1 METPLEVRP
10 TTNRLFLA
18 LWPDAAVRHQLKEWR
33 DAWTWPRGASPVH
46 ADKLHVT
53 LHFLGNQPSDSLPAL
68 LDGLAVPF
76 TPFRLQLGVAELWHN
91 GIAVLSPSAPPAE
104 LLDLHARL
112 SAALPGLGLQP
123 EARAFR
129 PHVTMARRARGAGI
143 PQSGPQIDWAI
154 DHYALVES
162 KPGDGGGYTV
172 LREYR

>member
-1 METPLEVRP
+1 
-10 TTNRLFLA
+10 
-18 LWPDAAVRHQLKEWR
+18 
-33 DAWTWPRGASPVH
+33 
-46 ADKLHVT
+46 VT

-76 TPFRLQLGVAELWHN
+76 APFRLQLDVAELWHN
-91 GIAVLSPSAPPAE
+91 GIAVLSPEQPPAE

-129 PHVTMARRARGAGI
+129 PHVTMARRARGAEV
-143 PQSGPQIDWAI
+143 PANGPEIDWEI

-162 KPGDGGGYTV
+162 KTGDGSGYTV